1 MNTFLIAPSLL
12 AANFANLSIDLEMVE
27 KSNADWLH
35 FDVMD
40 GHFVPNISFGIPVL
54 EAVRKNFKKPI
65 DVHLMISNPDLY
77 LEAYKNAGAD
87 CISVHYEVC
96 NNLNRTIN
104 RIKELGCK
112 AGVVLNPHTS
122 VSVLEEI
129 LADVDFVLLM
139 SVNPGF
145 GGQKFI
151 DNTIP
156 KVEKLRE
163 MIQSKGLNTMI
174 EIDGGVNATNASRL
188 KKAGAN
194 ILVAGN
200 YVFSAENPSETIN
213 SLKNIAI

>member
-1 MNTFLIAPSLL
+1 MDNFLIAPSLL
-12 AANFANLSIDLEMVE
+12 AANFANLSLDLELVE
-27 KSNADWLH
+27 KSEADWLH

-54 EAVRKNFKKPI
+54 EAVRKNFQKPI

-96 NNLNRTIN
+96 SHLNRTIN

-112 AGVVLNPHTS
+112 AGVVLNPHTP

-129 LADVDFVLLM
+129 LHEVDFVLLM

-151 DNTIP
+151 ESTIN
-156 KVEKLRE
+156 KVVKLRKLIE
-163 MIQSKGLNTMI
+163 SLGLNTLI
-174 EIDGGVNATNASRL
+174 EIDGGVNLENAKRL
-188 KKAGAN
+188 KSAGAN

-200 YVFSAENPSETIN
+200 
-213 SLKNIAI
+213 

>member
-12 AANFANLSIDLEMVE
+12 AANFANLSVDLAMVE
-27 KSNADWLH
+27 KSDADWLH

-54 EAVRKNFKKPI
+54 EACKRVFNKKHI

-87 CISVHYEVC
+87 CISVHYEAC
-96 NNLNRTIN
+96 PHLNRTIN

-112 AGVVLNPHTS
+112 AGVVLNPATPI
-122 VSVLEEI
+122 SVLEDI
-129 LADVDFVLLM
+129 LPVVDFVLLM

-151 DNTIP
+151 ENTI
-156 KVEKLRE
+156 EKTKNLRK
-163 MIQSKGLNTMI
+163 MIEERGLKTMI
-174 EIDGGVNATNASRL
+174 EIDGGVNAENALRL
-188 KKAGAN
+188 KNAGAN

-200 YVFSAENPSETIN
+200 FVFSAENPLETIN
-213 SLKNIAI
+213 SLKNI